1 MEKRPKISF
10 IVNYCTVER
19 VNHLLLDIK
28 ETWLEQTESEEIYSA
43 TLQVIRNIN
52 KYCKV
57 PHEIILVDNSNTWEP
72 IEIDNLKVVK
82 GLQTLTKERL
92 RHHPLLREHQD
103 WITIKNQWTEL
114 DNLTMHVSLG
124 MYLGTTY
131 AKGDYVVC
139 QHNDFYYHG
148 DFFKEFMKLLDTK
161 YEYISV
167 DNKKVWLG
175 TYGGFEE
182 VREILGDD
190 VKMSPF
196 DGGYVKTDLGFADLY
211 FFMCKKEFLND
222 YKIDWKYGDSNHGAT
237 IKCIQENKEYYHI
250 RPYYDNPN
258 FPTPDDGLHTYYH
271 DGKKFGTHLK
281 GGISENKMSNKL
293 EVRKWL
299 ENI

>member
-10 IVNYCTVER
+10 VLNYCTVER

-190 VKMSPF
+190 
-196 DGGYVKTDLGFADLY
+196 
-211 FFMCKKEFLND
+211 
-222 YKIDWKYGDSNHGAT
+222 KIDWKYGDSNHGAT